1 VTGAGL
7 GLVGRGCLCCESA
20 LGATAWLSN
29 CGILPQMMPEYST
42 VYRITDHPTEGLWF
56 AASGLVPL
64 VVGVVL
70 AWGKRRWRWK
80 QPGWLF
86 CGGLIAF
93 GIVWCGVVMLTNLR
107 DEIAAREA
115 YRAGNY
121 GVVAGVVTDF
131 KPMSA
136 NGHGSE
142 ECFTVKG
149 REFCYSGYVIAPGF
163 RNSASRGGP
172 VRAGE
177 RVKVAYWNGVIL
189 GLEIAMA
196 DLPTP
201 DERNATVA
209 VADQGGELALQQD
222 PVVRKVR
229 PAFFLTMVLWTLW
242 WNLQWRRVMRLW
254 VRPPNRPVTQYGF
267 RLFFAANFVGALWGL
282 IEQLHEQPLSR
293 GEVGPM
299 LGMAALMCV
308 VVGGMSAFALWRAV
322 RRDRTQGNAATGR

>member
-136 NGHGSE
+136 NGHGSQ

-209 VADQGGELALQQD
+209 VADQESAMEACDAPLGAAAESTSYAIWVPLVFCGELC
-222 PVVRKVR
+222 
-229 PAFFLTMVLWTLW
+229 
-242 WNLQWRRVMRLW
+242 
-254 VRPPNRPVTQYGF
+254 
-267 RLFFAANFVGALWGL
+267 WGL
-282 IEQLHEQPLSR
+282 VGPDRATAWAAFKSR
-293 GEVGPM
+293 GGWADARDGGVDVCCGGRDERVRVVAG
-299 LGMAALMCV
+299 GAA
-308 VVGGMSAFALWRAV
+308 
-322 RRDRTQGNAATGR
+322 